1 MKNKSWKKV
10 KGASSETPKTSL
22 LHDKLQHRLKN
33 NAAKEDKKAEAQV
46 PKGEKRKNRHQRV
59 VVIAS
64 AVAALTLV
72 IGVSVWAICSHKQE
86 PEVAEVVEEPE
97 PEPEEELPIENTDD
111 LVEEP
116 EITDNNAYQV
126 AAHKPRY
133 LSIPSIGL
141 HNIPVIEIG
150 IDGNTLGDPN
160 NERLVGW
167 HYRSAIPGQPGVAM
181 IDGHGGD
188 LGTGIFK
195 TLPRARVGDNI
206 IVEMGDGRK
215 FTYRIVEM
223 VNKVRGEEAN
233 KYMHTA
239 YQSPVPGAAA
249 MTLIT
254 CTGKWLKNEQTYL
267 LRLFVRAVMVE

>member
-1 MKNKSWKKV
+1 MKNKFRKKV
-10 KGASSETPKTSL
+10 KEASPRAPEISVSGGRSKKTGM
-22 LHDKLQHRLKN
+22 
-33 NAAKEDKKAEAQV
+33 QV
-46 PKGEKRKNRHQRV
+46 PKGEKRKNRRQNMI
-59 VVIAS
+59 VIAS
-64 AVAALTLV
+64 VIAALVLV
-72 IGVSVWAICSHKQE
+72 VGVSVGAICSHKQE
-86 PEVAEVVEEPE
+86 PETAEVPEELE
-97 PEPEEELPIENTDD
+97 PEPEEELPTENTDD

-116 EITDNNAYQV
+116 EITDNNNYQV
-126 AAHKPRY
+126 AAYKPRY

-141 HNIPVIEIG
+141 YNIPVIEIG
-150 IDGNTLGDPN
+150 IDGDKLGDPN
-160 NERLVGW
+160 NVRLVGW

-188 LGTGIFK
+188 LGTGIFRD
-195 TLPRARVGDNI
+195 LPRAHVGDNI
-206 IVEMGDGRK
+206 IIEMGDGRK

-223 VNKVRGEEAN
+223 VNKVRGGEAN

-254 CTGKWLKNEQTYL
+254 CTGKWLPSEDTYL